1 MREQPESGAKLSENK
16 ETERRLWG
24 IFLTFPRILDSYTKC
39 RNYNIHEGFQLDQYI
54 IRVGYMC
61 TRKCLILSGEMWN
74 CDGVLF
80 KIASG
85 ELLCR
90 QICHAGW
97 QKLAAKNLF
106 FKTNLFRA
114 VNIRLDWK
122 VFWES
127 ENWSKLLES
136 AFWNVFCRNPFKS
149 AVLYLLCCTHC
160 TTQCGPHCITL
171 LRHTECCLLT
181 EATHAYIAIL
191 VPWKRIKLIPCS
203 LTSLACFRR
212 RPKMIANCW
221 RTE

>member
-1 MREQPESGAKLSENK
+1 MSCRVAEVGSLS
-16 ETERRLWG
+16 
-24 IFLTFPRILDSYTKC
+24 
-39 RNYNIHEGFQLDQYI
+39 
-54 IRVGYMC
+54 C
-61 TRKCLILSGEMWN
+61 T
-74 CDGVLF
+74 
-80 KIASG
+80 
-85 ELLCR
+85 
-90 QICHAGW
+90 
-97 QKLAAKNLF
+97 AKNITCF
-106 FKTNLFRA
+106 FKTIFFRT

-212 RPKMIANCW
+212 RPKMIRARRVGFFNFRSGRVRVLKKYFGSGRVGLGIGYLYQIPSQLGIMGYW
-221 RTE
+221 NLDRVFAEYLPYFLYFLISIILFD